1 MSAPARRPG
10 LPRPQGSNLQIV
22 FGAILAI
29 SLLLAINFSG
39 RIAAGQRISS
49 DRDNMLRS
57 ISTLQAQATA
67 LQSQLNDVSSDAFIE
82 QWARGEGK
90 MVKGDEVLVVP
101 VPGPMT
107 PQPSPTPFV
116 AVPQVASSQQS
127 QNWQLW
133 WQLFFDS
140 PPPAQGNGQ

>member
-1 MSAPARRPG
+1 MSSPVQRPV
-10 LPRPQGSNLQIV
+10 LPPRNPGSNLQIV

-49 DRDNMLRS
+49 DRDNMLES

-67 LQSQLNDVSSDAFIE
+67 LRSQLNYVSSDAFIE

-101 VPGPMT
+101 VPGATT
-107 PQPSPTPFV
+107 PQPR
-116 AVPQVASSQQS
+116 
-127 QNWQLW
+127 
-133 WQLFFDS
+133 S
-140 PPPAQGNGQ
+140 PPRRNRKTGNCGGSCFLTARRPRKATASERIKI